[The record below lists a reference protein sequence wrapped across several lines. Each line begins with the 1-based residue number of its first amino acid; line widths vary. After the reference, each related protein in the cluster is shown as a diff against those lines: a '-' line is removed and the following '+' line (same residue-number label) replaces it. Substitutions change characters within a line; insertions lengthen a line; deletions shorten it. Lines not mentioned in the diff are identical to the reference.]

1 MNQSILHGKWKEIKG
16 DLRSAW
22 GRITEDEWEQTKGDM
37 SAIAG
42 LIQQRYG
49 QEKSEIAEKLSGLY
63 DKYLS
68 EPTRRNLN

>member
-1 MNQSILHGKWKEIKG
+1 MNQDLIQGKWKEIKG

-37 SAIAG
+37 GAIAG

-49 QEKSEIAEKLSGLY
+49 QEISEITEKLSGLY

-68 EPTRRNLN
+68 EPIRRNTN

>member
-1 MNQSILHGKWKEIKG
+1 MNQDQIQGKWKEIKG

-22 GRITEDEWEQTKGDM
+22 GRITEDEWEQTRGDM
-37 SAIAG
+37 SAITG

-49 QEKSEIAEKLSGLY
+49 QEKSEITEKLLGLY

-68 EPTRRNLN
+68 EPIRRNTN